1 MMVSPTMIC
10 YKSGNCDIT
19 GYCDESSLRDRI
31 VPLLAVTSLGGSIF
45 AFGSSAVDVCLLTI
59 MLTSVSVLPHP
70 LFKQFHTP
78 LLCYE
83 NVTSSC

>member
-1 MMVSPTMIC
+1 MMVSRTMIR

-19 GYCDESSLRDRI
+19 GCCDESSLLYWA
-31 VPLLAVTSLGGSIF
+31 LLVVTSLGGSIF
-45 AFGSSAVDVCLLTI
+45 AFGSSVLDVCLLTI
-59 MLTSVSVLPHP
+59 LLTSVSVLPHP
-70 LFKQFHTP
+70 LFKPFHTP